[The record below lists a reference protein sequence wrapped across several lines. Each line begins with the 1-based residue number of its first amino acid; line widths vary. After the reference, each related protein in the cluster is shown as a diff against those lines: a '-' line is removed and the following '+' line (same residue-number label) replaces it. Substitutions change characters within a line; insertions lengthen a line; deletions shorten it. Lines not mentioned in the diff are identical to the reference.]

1 MLMLITGRGCCEGPV
16 NTYPAPGAQQLS
28 GQQAGA
34 VQCQVVQGRAMS
46 MVERN
51 TMQCN
56 MNARKCNEVNIWGD
70 VSSPLKMQST
80 VLIQVNRSV
89 FAMKC
94 VGKVYPIDMVL
105 VHNMNVSS

>member
-1 MLMLITGRGCCEGPV
+1 
-16 NTYPAPGAQQLS
+16 
-28 GQQAGA
+28 
-34 VQCQVVQGRAMS
+34 
-46 MVERN
+46 
-51 TMQCN
+51 MQYDT
-56 MNARKCNEVNIWGD
+56 RKYNEVNIWGD

>member
-34 VQCQVVQGRAMS
+34 VQCEVLQGRAMS
-46 MVERN
+46 MMERN

-56 MNARKCNEVNIWGD
+56 M
-70 VSSPLKMQST
+70 
-80 VLIQVNRSV
+80 IQGNTTKS
-89 FAMKC
+89 
-94 VGKVYPIDMVL
+94 I
-105 VHNMNVSS
+105 